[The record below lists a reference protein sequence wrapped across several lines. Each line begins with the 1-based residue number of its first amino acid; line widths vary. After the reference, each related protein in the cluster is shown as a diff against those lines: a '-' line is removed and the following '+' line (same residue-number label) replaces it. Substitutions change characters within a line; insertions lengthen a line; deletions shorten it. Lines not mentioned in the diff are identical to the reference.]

1 MVARWESKIWPSKRS
16 AYNPAVAK
24 ARRKPEIVV
33 RDGSPAA
40 VILDIDEYRELLERV
55 EDLED
60 LRALEKMRQGPIR
73 FASLDDFLRKQRPS
87 A

>member
-1 MVARWESKIWPSKRS
+1 M
-16 AYNPAVAK
+16 AK

-33 RDGSPAA
+33 RDGAPAA
-40 VILDIDEYRELLERV
+40 VIIDIDEYRELLERV

-60 LRALEKMRQGPIR
+60 LCALDKLRQRPLQ
-73 FASLDDFLRKQRPS
+73 FTTLEEFMRKQRPS

>member
-1 MVARWESKIWPSKRS
+1 M
-16 AYNPAVAK
+16 AK

-33 RDGSPAA
+33 RAGAPAA
-40 VILDIDEYRELLERV
+40 VIIDIDEYRELHERV

-60 LRALEKMRQGPIR
+60 LCALDKMRQRPLQ
-73 FASLDDFLRKQRPS
+73 FTTLEDFLGKQRPS